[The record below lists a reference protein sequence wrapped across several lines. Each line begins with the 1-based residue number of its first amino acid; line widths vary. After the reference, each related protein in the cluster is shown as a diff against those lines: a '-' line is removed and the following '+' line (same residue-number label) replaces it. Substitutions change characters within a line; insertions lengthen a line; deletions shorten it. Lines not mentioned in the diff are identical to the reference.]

1 MKTTPEGVARV
12 ACVLCLISL
21 ALMAW
26 SILDP
31 APVPVVVAMSVGQVF
46 GTLGL
51 LLYGV
56 VVLRDFGARRIWPR
70 LLAPQRASMRPASE
84 GDTPPPSSAAASAR
98 DETRESAPPSSA
110 PPSARG

>member
-1 MKTTPEGVARV
+1 MRTRPEQVVRV

-21 ALMAW
+21 GLMAW

-31 APVPVVVAMSVGQVF
+31 APIPVVVAMSVGQVF

-56 VVLRDFGARRIWPR
+56 VVLRDFGARRIWPH
-70 LLAPQRASMRPASE
+70 LVAPQRASMRPGAE
-84 GDTPPPSSAAASAR
+84 R
-98 DETRESAPPSSA
+98 DSAPPSSA
-110 PPSARG
+110 PPSARDEPRESAPPPSDPPKARG